1 MSIKGLQ
8 PAEIECIIDVFKAF
22 PQVKKAYLFGS
33 RAIGT
38 HKVGSDVDIALIG
51 KNIDQVITTISYTLN
66 EETLLPYSFDLI
78 DYETLTNADLKEH
91 IDRVGALLY
100 ESQV

>member
-8 PAEIECIIDVFKAF
+8 PAEVAEIIEIFKQF
-22 PQVKKAYLFGS
+22 PQINKAYLFGS
-33 RAIGT
+33 RAMGT

-51 KNIDQVITTISYTLN
+51 KDIDKVITTISYTLN

-78 DYETLTNADLKEH
+78 NYETITNSELKEH
-91 IDRVGALLY
+91 INRVGIILY
-100 ESQV
+100 AS